1 MRAAM
6 LNGDA
11 VYDING
17 MPPPGACNDSVVYPT
32 EPDPALVEAA
42 QDHEKEQRELQVAKA
57 VAVSSGGISKSQA
70 DAIERAAQ
78 TAAQAAGNDLDD
90 DAEAAAD
97 KRARKV
103 VAAESGAPL

>member
-1 MRAAM
+1 MAATRHYKFFDRTTGHTFLAEGTTESTALRLAMASRIESFGVSSSADMRAAM

-17 MPPPGACNDSVVYPT
+17 M
-32 EPDPALVEAA
+32 
-42 QDHEKEQRELQVAKA
+42 
-57 VAVSSGGISKSQA
+57 SQA